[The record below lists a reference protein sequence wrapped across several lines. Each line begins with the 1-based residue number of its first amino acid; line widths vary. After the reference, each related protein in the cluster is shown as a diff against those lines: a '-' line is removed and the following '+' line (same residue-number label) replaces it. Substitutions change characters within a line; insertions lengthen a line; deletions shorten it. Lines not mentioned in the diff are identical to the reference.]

1 MKKLYYLIAILFF
14 SFSLKAQYSFD
25 AANTNPVPGNTYT
38 LYKVEGSV
46 PVGGSG
52 ANVSWDFSSQSTATE
67 VMGKWE
73 ATTTGSPDIFYSDPN
88 VGVPDIKFSY
98 DSTIYFYLTSSSGLQ
113 TVGRATSY
121 GGIFG
126 VYQQMPY
133 NVKANV
139 YTYPFDYG
147 DKETTQLDIAYSY
160 LVSGQPVTGNVTGPV
175 AFEYDGYGN
184 ITLPDGKYVSDVA
197 RVKVTENYNRSLG
210 GGIDSVRN
218 TFYEYREAFTPT
230 WIARVERYRVI
241 LTNGTKYLRDDAY
254 FVKGS
259 EVQNVNELIE
269 NSNNISV
276 YPNPTSDFANV
287 EFYLPKRS
295 DVLISVTDILGNKT
309 SISQLFDASAGEYK
323 EIIDLTEFAKGYY
336 LIKLKING
344 EVQAQKIQK
353 L

>member
-1 MKKLYYLIAILFF
+1 MRKLYFLIAILFL
-14 SFSLKAQYSFD
+14 STAVNAQYSFD
-25 AANTNPVPGNTYT
+25 ASNTNPSTGNSYT
-38 LYKVEGSV
+38 LYKVETSV
-46 PVGGSG
+46 TVGAAG
-52 ANVSWDFSSQSTATE
+52 ADVSYDFSSQSTATE
-67 VMGKWE
+67 VTGSWE
-73 ATTTGSPDIFYSDPN
+73 AVTTNSPDLFYSDPT

-98 DSTIYFYLTSSSGLQ
+98 DSTVYFYLTSSNGLQ

-121 GGIFG
+121 GGQLGI
-126 VYQQMPY
+126 YQLMPY

-139 YTYPFDYG
+139 FSYPFDYG
-147 DKETTQLDIAYSY
+147 DKETTTLDIAYSY
-160 LVSGQPVTGNVTGPV
+160 LVQGQPVTGNVTGPV
-175 AFEYDGYGN
+175 TYEYDGYGN

-197 RVKVTENYNRSLG
+197 RVKVTENFNRSLG

-241 LTNGTKYLRDDAY
+241 LTNGTKYLRDNSY

-287 EFYLPKRS
+287 SFYLPQRS
-295 DVLISVTDILGNKT
+295 DVLISVTDILGNETTIK
-309 SISQLFDASAGEYK
+309 QFFDASAGDYQER
-323 EIIDLTEFAKGYY
+323 IDLNEFAKGYY

-353 L
+353 F

>member
-1 MKKLYYLIAILFF
+1 MRKLYFLIAILFL
-14 SFSLKAQYSFD
+14 SSAVNAQYSFD
-25 AANTNPVPGNTYT
+25 AANTNPSAGNTYT
-38 LYKVEGSV
+38 LYKVETSV
-46 PVGGSG
+46 PVGAAG
-52 ANVSWDFSSQSTATE
+52 ADVSYDFSSQSTATE
-67 VMGKWE
+67 VTGKWE

-98 DSTIYFYLTSSSGLQ
+98 DSTIYFYLTSSNGLQ

-139 YTYPFDYG
+139 FSYPFDYG
-147 DKETTQLDIAYSY
+147 DKETTTLDIAYSY
-160 LVSGQPVTGNVTGPV
+160 LVQGQPVTGNVTGPV
-175 AFEYDGYGN
+175 TYEYDGYGN

-197 RVKVTENYNRSLG
+197 RVKVTENFNRSLG

-230 WIARVERYRVI
+230 WVARVERYRVI
-241 LTNGTKYLRDDAY
+241 LTNGTKYLRDNSY

-259 EVQNVNELIE
+259 EVQNVSELIE

-276 YPNPTSDFANV
+276 YPNPTADFANV
-287 EFYLPKRS
+287 SFYLPQRS
-295 DVLISVTDILGNKT
+295 DVLISVTDILGNETTIK
-309 SISQLFDASAGEYK
+309 QFFDASAGDYQER
-323 EIIDLTEFAKGYY
+323 IDLNEFANGYY

-353 L
+353 F

>member
-1 MKKLYYLIAILFF
+1 MRKLYFLIAILFL
-14 SFSLKAQYSFD
+14 STAVNAQYSFD
-25 AANTNPVPGNTYT
+25 ASNTNPSTGNSYT
-38 LYKVEGSV
+38 LYKVETSV
-46 PVGGSG
+46 TVGAAG
-52 ANVSWDFSSQSTATE
+52 ADVSYDFSSQSTATE
-67 VMGKWE
+67 VTGSWE
-73 ATTTGSPDIFYSDPN
+73 AVTTNSPDLFYSDPT

-98 DSTIYFYLTSSSGLQ
+98 DSTVYFYLTSSNGLQ

-121 GGIFG
+121 GGQLGI
-126 VYQQMPY
+126 YQLMPY

-139 YTYPFDYG
+139 FSYPFDYG
-147 DKETTQLDIAYSY
+147 DKETTTLDIAYSY
-160 LVSGQPVTGNVTGPV
+160 LVQGQPVTGNVTGPV
-175 AFEYDGYGN
+175 TYEYDGYGN
-184 ITLPDGKYVSDVA
+184 ITLPDGKY
-197 RVKVTENYNRSLG
+197 
-210 GGIDSVRN
+210 VRN

-241 LTNGTKYLRDDAY
+241 LTNGTKYLRDNSY

-287 EFYLPKRS
+287 SFYLPQRS
-295 DVLISVTDILGNKT
+295 DVLISVTDILGNETTIK
-309 SISQLFDASAGEYK
+309 QFFDASAGDYQER
-323 EIIDLTEFAKGYY
+323 IDLNEFAKGYY

-353 L
+353 F

>member
-1 MKKLYYLIAILFF
+1 MRKLYFLIAILFL
-14 SFSLKAQYSFD
+14 STAVNAQYSFD
-25 AANTNPVPGNTYT
+25 AANTNPTVGNSYT
-38 LYKVEGSV
+38 LYKVETSV
-46 PVGGSG
+46 PVGAAG
-52 ANVSWDFSSQSTATE
+52 ADVSYDFSSQSTAAE
-67 VMGKWE
+67 VTGSWE
-73 ATTTGSPDIFYSDPN
+73 AVTTNSPDLFYSDPT

-98 DSTIYFYLTSSSGLQ
+98 DSTVYFYLTSSNGLQ

-121 GGIFG
+121 GGQLGI
-126 VYQQMPY
+126 YQLMPY

-139 YTYPFDYG
+139 FSYPFDYG
-147 DKETTQLDIAYSY
+147 DKETTTLDIAYSY
-160 LVSGQPVTGNVTGPV
+160 LVGGQPVTGNVTGPV
-175 AFEYDGYGN
+175 TYEYDGYGN

-197 RVKVTENYNRSLG
+197 RVKVTENFNRSLG

-241 LTNGTKYLRDDAY
+241 LTNGTKYLRDNSY

-269 NSNNISV
+269 NSHNISV

-287 EFYLPKRS
+287 SFYLPQRS
-295 DVLISVTDILGNKT
+295 DVLISVTDILGNETTIK
-309 SISQLFDASAGEYK
+309 QFFDASAGDYQER
-323 EIIDLTEFAKGYY
+323 IDLNEFAKGYY

-353 L
+353 F